1 MTQTRNPA
9 GEGGASDGS
18 VHAAKLNTSDR
29 REPAGRAARLA
40 RRAGDRKH
48 AMIKISHS
56 ITSDSPDGQPWPPAD
71 SSALWVIVR
80 RANGCTL
87 WRAIQL
93 VHPPVADIATAAEQ
107 IRAHLWADR
116 VRGRAVQA
124 AGLPGPPTPSSSIH
138 RNSGTTPDAA
148 GRFAGHDMTG
158 DSCHE
163 KIRVVSLR
171 TLQQRRR

>member
-1 MTQTRNPA
+1 
-9 GEGGASDGS
+9 
-18 VHAAKLNTSDR
+18 
-29 REPAGRAARLA
+29 
-40 RRAGDRKH
+40 
-48 AMIKISHS
+48 MIKISHS
-56 ITSDSPDGQPWPPAD
+56 MTSDSPDGQPWPPAD

-93 VHPPVADIATAAEQ
+93 VYPPVADIATAAEK

-116 VRGRAVQA
+116 VRGRTVQA
-124 AGLPGPPTPSSSIH
+124 AGLPRPPTHQAAFIGIRS
-138 RNSGTTPDAA
+138 TTPDAA
-148 GRFAGHDMTG
+148 GRFAGHDMRG
-158 DSCHE
+158 YSHAE

>member
-1 MTQTRNPA
+1 MIEISLVTTR
-9 GEGGASDGS
+9 D
-18 VHAAKLNTSDR
+18 D
-29 REPAGRAARLA
+29 
-40 RRAGDRKH
+40 
-48 AMIKISHS
+48 
-56 ITSDSPDGQPWPPAD
+56 PDGQPWPPAD
-71 SSALWVIVR
+71 SSALWLIVR

-93 VHPPVADIATAAEQ
+93 VHPPVADIATAAEK

-124 AGLPGPPTPSSSIH
+124 AGLSGPRTPSSTIH

-148 GRFAGHDMTG
+148 GRFAGHDMNRR
-158 DSCHE
+158 SRHE

-171 TLQQRRR
+171 ILQQRRR

>member
-1 MTQTRNPA
+1 MNSSNTRW
-9 GEGGASDGS
+9 G
-18 VHAAKLNTSDR
+18 HK
-29 REPAGRAARLA
+29 PAGRAARLA
-40 RRAGDRKH
+40 HRAGGGKR
-48 AMIKISHS
+48 AMIKILHT
-56 ITSDSPDGQPWPPAD
+56 ITSDSPDGQAWPPPD
-71 SSALWVIVR
+71 GTALWVIER
-80 RANGCTL
+80 RAGGYTL

-93 VHPPVADIATAAEQ
+93 VHPPVADIATAAEK

-124 AGLPGPPTPSSSIH
+124 AGLPGPRTPSSSIH

-158 DSCHE
+158 DSLHE

-171 TLQQRRR
+171 ILQQRRR